1 MLNILGGWQKNCSGW
16 TRRHMLQAGG
26 AGMLGLSL
34 PRVLAAESAQRP
46 SGNSPRAKNVIFLV
60 LYGGPSQLETFD
72 MKPDAPSTLRGP
84 FKPIPSRTPE
94 LRICELMPQLAGMSD
109 KFSVIRTMS
118 HPQNDHSSGGHY
130 IQTGHPW
137 HIPIGA
143 GFNATEKDWP
153 SIGSVVD
160 YLDERSGASATRNM
174 PTNVFL
180 PNRLGYLQK
189 YSTKLVRPG
198 GYGGWLGRAYDPL
211 ATNIQKRDE
220 DDNPYFRPCTDDE
233 LNFCIQGTET
243 DASLTLD
250 RLEKRRSLLD
260 QFDSARRDAD
270 SNSTTATYE
279 KFRDRAL
286 TLVSSEKVRTA
297 LDVRLEPA
305 ATRDRYGRKLFG
317 QSVLVAR
324 RLIEAGTR
332 FVTVGWDCP
341 NGYSWDSHTNSVDVQ
356 NHLIPGLDQALSA
369 LLADLSDRGL
379 LDETLVIA
387 MGEMGRTPKANA
399 AWGRN
404 HWSTLFPAV
413 LAGGGVK
420 NGIVYGSSDKD
431 AAYAMDHR
439 TTPEDL
445 AATVFHLL
453 GIDHHHRIPD
463 SQGRPWPLVDEGHV
477 VSGILS

>member
-16 TRRHMLQAGG
+16 TRRQMLQAGG

-34 PRVLAAESAQRP
+34 PRVLAAEEALR
-46 SGNSPRAKNVIFLV
+46 GAGKSPRAKNVIFLV

-72 MKPDAPSTLRGP
+72 MKPDAPVGLRGP

-94 LRICELMPQLAGMSD
+94 LRICEHMPKLAAMSD
-109 KFSVIRTMS
+109 KFCVIRTMS

-153 SIGSVVD
+153 SMGSVVD
-160 YLDERSGASATRNM
+160 YLDERSGASAARDM
-174 PTNVFL
+174 PTAMFL

-189 YSTKLVRPG
+189 FSTRLSRPG
-198 GYGGWLGRAYDPL
+198 GYGGWLGRGYDPL
-211 ATNIQKRDE
+211 ATAIQKRNE

-233 LNFCIQGTET
+233 LNFCIQGMQT
-243 DASLTLD
+243 DESLTLD
-250 RLEKRRSLLD
+250 RLARRRSLLD
-260 QFDSARRDAD
+260 QFDSERKILD
-270 SNSTTATYE
+270 SSSTTATYD
-279 KFRDRAL
+279 KFRQRAL
-286 TLVSSEKVRTA
+286 SLVSSEKVRNA

-305 ATRDRYGRKLFG
+305 ATRDRYGRHLFG
-317 QSVLVAR
+317 QSTLVAR
-324 RLIEAGTR
+324 RLVEAGTR

-341 NGYSWDSHTNSVDVQ
+341 NGYSWDSHLNSVDVQ
-356 NHLIPGLDQALSA
+356 NHLIPGLDQALSS
-369 LLADLSDRGL
+369 LLTDLSDRGL

-399 AWGRN
+399 TWGRG

-420 NGIVYGSSDKD
+420 GGIVYGSSDKD
-431 AAYAMDHR
+431 AGYALDHR
-439 TTPEDL
+439 TSPEDL
-445 AATVFHLL
+445 AATVFHQL
-453 GIDHHHRIPD
+453 GIDPHYRIPD
-463 SQGRPWPLVDEGHV
+463 AQGRPWPLVEGGMPV
-477 VSGILS
+477 TGILG